1 MLQITP
7 CDGTRGAD
15 GRLKLAAYYIDYAA
29 ATELPGRWY
38 GAGAETLGLASGS
51 QVDPEL
57 LLQLAESKGSDGQ
70 LLNPYAGQS
79 DSRPF
84 FDVQVS
90 VPKSLSVL
98 AYCHPDA
105 TVRAGIR
112 SAVEDA
118 NADFVAFLEAEL
130 ARSRR
135 GHQGRDGVVDAKLI
149 VGGFRHGTSR
159 DDDPQVHTHLLL
171 LNLCLGEDGRWRT
184 LDTNN
189 LFGSMSPD
197 RRTVELGKIHE
208 SFVRARVR
216 ARGIHIDW
224 TQPDDHQTREI
235 AGFDRGTI
243 DAFSKR
249 TWAIK
254 DAVGA
259 DDTRKGRQVAA
270 FRTRKKK
277 SEATPQDLI
286 AGWREQLQRYRWTDS
301 KLRKLTSAKQRE
313 WSPPDTTKLLR
324 KITTS
329 RTTFGRIDILG
340 ALALAAPA
348 GASVEQLVAWTDAI
362 LASDAVVTLTEPM
375 ARQAGVPYDPTQ
387 PRWSTPE
394 AIATERGMIDL
405 AMTCRHRGGPVI
417 DGAALEAA
425 IAAGGLDGEQADAI
439 RFVAQPGLVRVIEAE
454 AGTGK
459 THSLRALV
467 ASAEASGIPV
477 VGLALSGQAVVELA
491 EGAEVEALT
500 IAAWSYPRGQWAGA
514 FAPGTLVIVDE
525 ASMVDNPHM
534 AAVIQ
539 AAHEVGGKV
548 VLVGDREQLGAVE
561 AGGAFA
567 ALADKLGAAS
577 ITENRRMADE
587 RLVDVAKLVR
597 TGRAAEA
604 VGRLGRMGR
613 IVVAADPEQA
623 AAALLGDWWEAR
635 EAGHQTRILAYRRRE
650 TAMLNALARQMMAE
664 HGKLTGKV
672 LAVDATTKGKGLP
685 AREFQ
690 VGDEVVCLTRSPWSK
705 IGTHAVNGTRG
716 TISKI
721 DQRWVTI
728 TDPKGH
734 VYQLSKAY
742 VADWL
747 DHGYATTEHKSQGSN
762 VGKAAAARKARQ
774 AAAKDVGKVFIYG
787 ADTMSRQAG
796 YVGITRATDDYK
808 LYLYESMM
816 ADEQEEWH
824 DTERDPLAAMARSWA
839 KSEAQDLGITEAERR
854 ARVLDLAANS
864 AREDMEPDYK
874 LLADMARYG
883 KTDPVV
889 VLAEAAWSVALLD
902 AAEGDRTTTIEQAE
916 AARVAI
922 IDRAKATLEATEP
935 DPAERATRLNAV
947 LTALQAPDPAPD
959 QARDLTRAK
968 AHLMAVEKR
977 IAAWEKQAPNLVHIR
992 AEASLLAEALA
1003 TQRQAAIIEAVAE
1016 QPAWMVKI
1024 LGPVPDDTKMRYP
1037 WAEAA
1042 GDLID
1047 AEFWITQARRGS
1059 KSLTVQDMADAD
1071 TVRWDL
1077 VTAATSDDLR
1087 QLEDLVSAEEAD
1099 AALERIIA
1107 MAPPTMAGQLAAAP
1121 AVRRVAVAIAAC
1133 GTEIDEDAIREAL
1146 GTDEHLK
1153 PGKEHAE
1160 ISIALAAYRL
1170 REAGLQAVD
1179 PELYAALHPEAE
1191 DERKSHEVGGEAP
1204 PRDASEAP
1212 TWDDGSPIWDDE
1224 APPRDDDEAPPD
1236 ESEAPPRDDEAAP
1249 QDEFDLPSK
1258 ASVQAEPAPEPE
1270 PEVQTEPVDLP
1281 AAARLALLPG
1291 VGYPAT
1297 RATMEAGALR
1307 VELAGAA
1314 TATDVLDD
1322 GEIADDVT
1330 PDEAP
1335 VRQQPAQQAQPD
1347 PAVDYDFM
1355 PPGHGVGSTGP
1366 EGPTLSL

>member
-7 CDGTRGAD
+7 CDGTRTAD

-29 ATELPGRWY
+29 ATELAGRWY
-38 GAGAETLGLASGS
+38 GAGAEALGLASGS
-51 QVDPEL
+51 KVDPEL
-57 LLQLAESKGSDGQ
+57 LLQLAESKGPDGS

-90 VPKSLSVL
+90 VPKSLSVM

-105 TVRAGIR
+105 AVRASIR

-216 ARGIHIDW
+216 ARGIHVDW

-286 AGWREQLQRYRWTDS
+286 AGWREQLQKYRWTDGR
-301 KLRKLTSAKQRE
+301 LRKLTSAKQHE

-348 GASVEQLVAWTDAI
+348 GASAEQLIAWTDAI
-362 LASDAVVTLTEPM
+362 LASDAVVTITEPV

-405 AMTCRHRGGPVI
+405 AMTCRHKGGPVI
-417 DGAALEAA
+417 DDAALEAA
-425 IAAGGLDGEQADAI
+425 IEAGALDGEQADAI
-439 RFVAQPGLVRVIEAE
+439 RFVAQPGLVKVIEAE

-467 ASAEASGIPV
+467 AAAEAAGVPA

-491 EGAEVEALT
+491 DGAGVEAPT
-500 IAAWSYPRGQWAGA
+500 IAAWSHPMGQWAGA
-514 FAPGTLVIVDE
+514 FSPGTVVIVDE

-534 AAVIQ
+534 AAIIQ
-539 AAHEVGGKV
+539 AAHEAGGKV

-587 RLVDVAKLVR
+587 RMVEVAKLVR

-613 IVVAADPEQA
+613 IVVGADPEQA

-650 TAMLNALARQMMAE
+650 TATLNALARQMMVE

-672 LAVDATTKGKGLP
+672 LAVGATTKGKGLP

-690 VGDEVVCLTRSPWSK
+690 VGDDVVCLTRSPQSK

-716 TISKI
+716 TIRKI
-721 DQRWVTI
+721 DRRWVTI

-734 VYQLSKAY
+734 VYMLSKAF
-742 VADWL
+742 ATDWL

-774 AAAKDVGKVFIYG
+774 VAAEDVGKVFIFG
-787 ADTMSRQAG
+787 ADTMSRQAL

-824 DTERDPLAAMARSWA
+824 DTERDPLADMERSWA

-889 VLAEAAWSVALLD
+889 LLAEAAWSVALLD
-902 AAEGDRTTTIEQAE
+902 AAEGDRTNTIEQTE

-922 IDRAKATLEATEP
+922 VERAKATLEASEP

-977 IAAWEKQAPNLVHIR
+977 MAAWEKQAPNLVHIR
-992 AEASLLAEALA
+992 AEADLLADALA
-1003 TQRQAAIIEAVAE
+1003 TQRRAAILEAVAE

-1024 LGPVPDDTKMRYP
+1024 LGMAPDDPTMMYR

-1047 AEFWITQARRGS
+1047 AEFWITQARRNS
-1059 KSLTVQDMADAD
+1059 KSLTVQDMAKAD
-1071 TVRWDL
+1071 TVRGNL
-1077 VTAATSDDLR
+1077 ITAATAGDLR
-1087 QLEDLVSAEEAD
+1087 QLEDLASAEEAN
-1099 AALERIIA
+1099 AALERIVA
-1107 MAPPTMAGQLAAAP
+1107 MAPPTMAGQLAVAP
-1121 AVRRVAVAIAAC
+1121 AVRRVAVAVAAC
-1133 GTEIDEDAIREAL
+1133 GTEIDEKAIREAL
-1146 GTDEHLK
+1146 GTDK
-1153 PGKEHAE
+1153 PPKVGKEHTE
-1160 ISIALAAYRL
+1160 IPIALAAYRL
-1170 REAGLQAVD
+1170 REAGLQAID
-1179 PELYAALHPEAE
+1179 PELYAELHPEDE
-1191 DERKSHEVGGEAP
+1191 DDRQESHEANDDASWG
-1204 PRDASEAP
+1204 ASEAP

-1224 APPRDDDEAPPD
+1224 APPADDEAPPWDASEAPLD
-1236 ESEAPPRDDEAAP
+1236 ESEAPPRDEL
-1249 QDEFDLPSK
+1249 DLPGG
-1258 ASVQAEPAPEPE
+1258 ASVQAEP
-1270 PEVQTEPVDLP
+1270 VDIP

-1297 RATMEAGALR
+1297 RATMEAAMLR
-1307 VELAGAA
+1307 VELAGETVAVA
-1314 TATDVLDD
+1314 PDVPDD

-1335 VRQQPAQQAQPD
+1335 IRQQPAQQAQPD
-1347 PAVDYDFM
+1347 PAIDYDFM
-1355 PPGHGVGSTGP
+1355 PPGHGAGVDGP